1 MVSAQYTF
9 PRSFLWGSVTSAH
22 QLEGEER
29 NNTWW
34 RWEEEGRAA
43 PTGRAAEWWQGRWRE
58 DIARAAETGQ
68 NALRF
73 SVEWSRIQPTPER
86 WDDSALEHYRAIVR
100 EMVERGITPFL
111 TLHHFTE
118 PIWFAES
125 GGWRSPEAP
134 SLFAEFAAKT
144 AAALKSYV
152 PLWCTFN
159 EPSHY
164 IFQGYIA
171 GVFPA
176 DGNGWEEGIQAAEGM
191 ARSHAAA
198 YEAIHREH
206 PEARV
211 GVAFRQT
218 PLSAARRPFPADAFA
233 AKRLGRWL
241 NGYFPTAF
249 TKGRLLTPWFSRRAP
264 KLANTLDWF
273 GLSYYSPATAMFAP
287 QAPLWGTLKP
297 PHNPVS
303 EHGEIAHAP
312 EAFRAVLKQASR
324 YGLPIF
330 VTANGVEDGADSVRP
345 RYLAEHIH
353 QVWRAVNCGEGVE
366 GYFHYSLLDGYEWD
380 KGWERKFGLW
390 ALDRE
395 TQTRTK
401 RPSAEVYAE
410 ICRNNMMDT
419 ETVAQYA
426 PEALNDLL
434 PLSPKS

>member
-1 MVSAQYTF
+1 
-9 PRSFLWGSVTSAH
+9 
-22 QLEGEER
+22 
-29 NNTWW
+29 
-34 RWEEEGRAA
+34 
-43 PTGRAAEWWQGRWRE
+43 
-58 DIARAAETGQ
+58 
-68 NALRF
+68 
-73 SVEWSRIQPTPER
+73 
-86 WDDSALEHYRAIVR
+86 
-100 EMVERGITPFL
+100 
-111 TLHHFTE
+111 
-118 PIWFAES
+118 
-125 GGWRSPEAP
+125 
-134 SLFAEFAAKT
+134 
-144 AAALKSYV
+144 
-152 PLWCTFN
+152 
-159 EPSHY
+159 
-164 IFQGYIA
+164 
-171 GVFPA
+171 
-176 DGNGWEEGIQAAEGM
+176 
-191 ARSHAAA
+191 
-198 YEAIHREH
+198 
-206 PEARV
+206 
-211 GVAFRQT
+211 
-218 PLSAARRPFPADAFA
+218 
-233 AKRLGRWL
+233 
-241 NGYFPTAF
+241 
-249 TKGRLLTPWFSRRAP
+249 
-264 KLANTLDWF
+264 
-273 GLSYYSPATAMFAP
+273 MFAP

-401 RPSAEVYAE
+401 RPSAELYAE
-410 ICRNNMMDT
+410 ICRNNIMET